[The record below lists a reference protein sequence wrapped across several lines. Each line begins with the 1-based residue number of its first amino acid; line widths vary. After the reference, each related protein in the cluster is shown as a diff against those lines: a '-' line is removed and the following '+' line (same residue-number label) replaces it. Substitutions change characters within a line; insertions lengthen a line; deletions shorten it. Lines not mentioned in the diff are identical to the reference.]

1 MKNREFNKFKEKML
15 NWDNLTKKNDFINL
29 PMIKQKCKEIKH
41 HCWMYFVTA
50 LVPSETAW
58 RANSPGR
65 ISLTADWTSL
75 EERVLLLLNLTS
87 FEPSVATLSKVSWMN
102 EFMMF
107 IAFLEI
113 PISGWTCFKT
123 L

>member
-1 MKNREFNKFKEKML
+1 MQYKN
-15 NWDNLTKKNDFINL
+15 
-29 PMIKQKCKEIKH
+29 

-50 LVPSETAW
+50 LVPSETACL
-58 RANSPGR
+58 ASSPGR
-65 ISLTADWTSL
+65 ISLTADWTSR

-87 FEPSVATLSKVSWMN
+87 FDPSVATLSKVSWMK

-107 IAFLEI
+107 MAFLEI
-113 PISGWTCFKT
+113 PMSGCTCLRT